1 MVAFLLQN
9 YGDES
14 GAYGLMYPS
23 IYSNK
28 GVYEE
33 DFFAPRP
40 PEEVGGNSSHVIYSC
55 IGVKCMLPQLMRAGI
70 AQMN

>member
-1 MVAFLLQN
+1 MLQN

-33 DFFAPRP
+33 DFFAPRQ
-40 PEEVGGNSSHVIYSC
+40 PEEVGGTSSHVISC
-55 IGVKCMLPQLMRAGI
+55 VCVLRCMLPQSTLPMRPGI
-70 AQMN
+70 GQIN